1 MNAVEVQISLPVL
14 HKLLHLPADVYL
26 TKVSQ
31 TYQEQVDQTFS
42 IVAEGPSLSKVGNRH
57 YIPWG
62 TIIIHT
68 EWCNTEERVH
78 IVSGE
83 VKST

>member
-31 TYQEQVDQTFS
+31 TYQEQVEERFS
-42 IVAEGPSLSKVGNRH
+42 VVAEGPGLSEVGPGQE
-57 YIPWG
+57 IPWG
-62 TIIIHT
+62 NIIIHT

-83 VKST
+83 VKSI

>member
-1 MNAVEVQISLPVL
+1 MNAVEVQISLPLL
-14 HKLLHLPADVYL
+14 HELLHLPADVYL

-31 TYQEQVDQTFS
+31 TYQEQVDQRFS
-42 IVAEGPSLSKVGNRH
+42 VVAEGPGLLEVGNRQD
-57 YIPWG
+57 IPWG
-62 TIIIHT
+62 NIIVHT

-83 VKST
+83 VKSI